1 MTLAKLLET
10 INYPCETPR
19 QVTSAK
25 QYLKEY
31 EEELA
36 KFNIKYY
43 SGSQLFE
50 YSGTTDIRFIPP
62 LDGLLD

>member
-1 MTLAKLLET
+1 MQLPET
-10 INYPCETPR
+10 INYPCQTPR

-31 EEELA
+31 EKELA

-50 YSGTTDIRFIPP
+50 YTGTTDIRFIPP
-62 LDGLLD
+62 LEGLLG